1 MNIKTKFDYMIR
13 FTLLGDSKVGKTNMI
28 IRFVDNSFCEYIP
41 TTMGYDRKIKIIDL
55 DKKKVKVLIWDTVG
69 QERFLA
75 INKSFLQNVDGI
87 MLVYDI
93 TNLESFQH
101 MKKWIDLVK
110 NYNDKLPTILVGNKI
125 DKDDER
131 IVTEEEGNNLAKE
144 YNLTFFETSAFSGKH
159 IQKAFLDMS
168 KKVFN
173 YLMNES
179 KFSSDNFT
187 LAKPHNSKMEKKR
200 KKYC

>member
-1 MNIKTKFDYMIR
+1 MNINTQFDYMIR
-13 FTLLGDSKVGKTNMI
+13 FALLGDSKVGKTNMI

-41 TTMGYDRKIKIIDL
+41 STMGYDNKTKIINL
-55 DKKKVKVLIWDTVG
+55 DKKKVKVIIWDTVG
-69 QERFLA
+69 QERFSA
-75 INKSFLQNVDGI
+75 INKSFLQKVDGI

-93 TNLESFQH
+93 TDLESFQH

-144 YNLTFFETSAFSGKH
+144 NKLEFFETSAYNGKH
-159 IQKAFLDMS
+159 IEKAFRLMS
-168 KKVFN
+168 QKVFN

-179 KFSSDNFT
+179 KLSSDNFT
-187 LAKPHNSKMEKKR
+187 LTKRHNSEMKR
-200 KKYC
+200 RKKKYC

>member
-1 MNIKTKFDYMIR
+1 MNISTKFDYMIR
-13 FTLLGDSKVGKTNMI
+13 FALLGDSKVGKTNMI

-41 TTMGYDRKIKIIDL
+41 PTMGYDKKIKIINL
-55 DKKKVKVLIWDTVG
+55 DKKKIKVIIWDTVG

-93 TNLESFQH
+93 TDLESFQH

-110 NYNDKLPTILVGNKI
+110 NYNDKLPLILVGNKI

-144 YNLTFFETSAFSGKH
+144 YKLSFFETSAYSGKH
-159 IQKAFLDMS
+159 IEKAFRDMS
-168 KKVFN
+168 QKVFN

-179 KFSSDNFT
+179 KLSSDNFT
-187 LAKPHNSKMEKKR
+187 LAKPHKSKMKR
-200 KKYC
+200 KNKKYC